1 MTTTCLFRL
10 STLVFVSVALAVGQA
25 TSQAAEQADEAA
37 IRAIVSHWQQAWD
50 NFNASVLD
58 GDYAEDADW
67 MNAFGAKEKGPTK
80 IMSYMIEVL
89 RRPSVA
95 GRHTV
100 WNEPQIRFIR
110 PDIAIAYR
118 DYQTVGQKT
127 LSGKEMPQRN
137 THSTWV
143 LSKENGKWRIVSQMI
158 SDDKPSS

>member
-67 MNAFGAKEKGPTK
+67 INAFGAKEKGATK
-80 IMSYMIEVL
+80 IMLYAILL
-89 RRPSVA
+89 R
-95 GRHTV
+95 
-100 WNEPQIRFIR
+100 
-110 PDIAIAYR
+110 
-118 DYQTVGQKT
+118 
-127 LSGKEMPQRN
+127 
-137 THSTWV
+137 
-143 LSKENGKWRIVSQMI
+143 
-158 SDDKPSS
+158 